1 MGEKRLFD
9 DDSGSDK
16 KPKSPKKEKKSSKDL
31 DPDEAAAFEEDI
43 AGTMCAG
50 ILTGS
55 RPRELLCEMPIM
67 YIKAVV
73 IQPTW
78 VPESVGY
85 IRPESHL
92 YNCPVYAT
100 TFRGPTFI
108 FVATLRT
115 KESAS
120 KWISAGVALSFQ
132 TDG

>member
-1 MGEKRLFD
+1 MGMT
-9 DDSGSDK
+9 
-16 KPKSPKKEKKSSKDL
+16 KDEAVAYPEDGAFVHGL
-31 DPDEAAAFEEDI
+31 YIEGARWQDPDEAAAFEEDI

-50 ILTGS
+50 ILTDS
-55 RPRELLCEMPIM
+55 RPRELLCEMPVM

-92 YNCPVYAT
+92 YNCPVYVT

-120 KWISAGVALSFQ
+120 K
-132 TDG
+132 